1 MVAVWCKVALCNI
14 HVLTYCKKLILEM
27 SKKLTK
33 EEHEKKKKFY
43 SKKVD
48 YYQKKIDKIEADK
61 NRIGF
66 RWYD

>member
-1 MVAVWCKVALCNI
+1 L
-14 HVLTYCKKLILEM
+14 
-27 SKKLTK
+27 
-33 EEHEKKKKFY
+33 EKKKKFH

-48 YYQKKIDKIEADK
+48 YYQKKIDKIKADK

>member
-1 MVAVWCKVALCNI
+1 LYGEAN
-14 HVLTYCKKLILEM
+14 CKKLILEM

-33 EEHEKKKKFY
+33 EELEKKKKFH

-66 RWYD
+66 KW